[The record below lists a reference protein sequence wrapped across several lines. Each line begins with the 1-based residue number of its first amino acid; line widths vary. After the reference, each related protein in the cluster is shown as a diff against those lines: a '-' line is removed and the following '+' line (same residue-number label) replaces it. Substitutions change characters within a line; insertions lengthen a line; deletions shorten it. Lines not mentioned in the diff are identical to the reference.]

1 MTDRKGTAQIA
12 VMMYTVDALLDD
24 HLEST
29 LEKIAALGFVGIE
42 TYGLHGHSA
51 SDYRRAADAAG
62 LAIISSHAPF
72 PAGADA
78 TRILDEY
85 AELGVDTLA
94 WSLEREEFDTQADIT
109 AGLVRV
115 NEGAEN
121 AAKYGMRIA
130 YHNHFAEFANTFDGR
145 RAYDVLIDQLDPRAV
160 LELDMYWA
168 QLGGIPPAE
177 VLTGLGDRVP
187 FVHVKDGPATS
198 YENDVMVP
206 VGAGTIDMRAAL
218 TANDAVRWHIVELE
232 RLHIDVFDA
241 LGRSYDFMV
250 GNGLSKGTK

>member
-1 MTDRKGTAQIA
+1 MSEPTASIA

-24 HLEST
+24 HLGET
-29 LEKIAALGFVGIE
+29 LERIAALGFVGIE

-51 SDYRRAADAAG
+51 HDYRRAADAAG
-62 LAIISSHAPF
+62 LAIVSSHAPF
-72 PAGADA
+72 PAGPDADA
-78 TRILDEY
+78 ILDEY

-94 WSLEREEFDTQADIT
+94 WSLEREEFDTSETLA

-121 AAKYGMRIA
+121 AAARGMRIA
-130 YHNHFAEFANTFDGR
+130 YHNHFAEFANRFGDR
-145 RAYDVLIDQLDPRAV
+145 LAYDALIEQLDPRVV

-168 QLGGIPPAE
+168 QLGGIPPAT
-177 VLTGLGDRVP
+177 VLAGLGDRVP

-198 YENDVMVP
+198 YEDDVMVP
-206 VGAGTIDMRAAL
+206 VGTGTIDMPAAL
-218 TANDAVRWHIVELE
+218 TANPGVKWHIVELE

-241 LGRSYDFMV
+241 LAQSYAFMV
-250 GNGLSKGTK
+250 GNGFSKGNK

>member
-1 MTDRKGTAQIA
+1 MTAQTEPAQIA

-24 HLEST
+24 RLEST
-29 LEKIAALGFVGIE
+29 LERIAELGFAGIE

-51 SDYRRAADAAG
+51 SDYRRAADDVG
-62 LAIISSHAPF
+62 LTIVSSHAPF
-72 PAGADA
+72 PAGLDA
-78 TRILDEY
+78 TLILDEY
-85 AELGVDTLA
+85 AQLGVDTIA
-94 WSLEREEFDTQADIT
+94 WSLEREEFDTPADLT
-109 AGLVRV
+109 RGLVRV

-121 AAKYGMRIA
+121 AAAYGMRIA
-130 YHNHFAEFANTFDGR
+130 YHNHFAEFANSFDGR
-145 RAYDVLIDQLDPRAV
+145 RAYDVLIDQLDPRVV

-177 VLTGLGDRVP
+177 VLSGLGDRVP
-187 FVHVKDGPATS
+187 FVHVKDGAATS
-198 YENDVMVP
+198 YEDDVMVP

-241 LGRSYDFMV
+241 LAQSYDFLV